1 MPKIVTT
8 TAMLILAGVTGAV
21 AQAGVGGQPAI
32 VQPGAAYTNETTV
45 SPAAPALRQR
55 QPRRSDML
63 APTEHTAAQSTV
75 DPDEAALDRKIR
87 NICRGC

>member
-21 AQAGVGGQPAI
+21 AQAGLGGQPVI
-32 VQPGAAYTNETTV
+32 VQPGAAYSNETTV
-45 SPAAPALRQR
+45 PPVAPALRQR
-55 QPRRSDML
+55 QPRRSDL
-63 APTEHTAAQSTV
+63 SAPAEQTAAQSTV
-75 DPDEAALDRKIR
+75 DPEEAALDRKIR